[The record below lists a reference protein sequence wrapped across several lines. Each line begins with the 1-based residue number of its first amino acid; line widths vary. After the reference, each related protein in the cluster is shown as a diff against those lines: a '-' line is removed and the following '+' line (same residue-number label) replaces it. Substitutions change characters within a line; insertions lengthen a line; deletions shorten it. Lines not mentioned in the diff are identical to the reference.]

1 LRFEKPLHDEKGDIT
16 LHEVAGGV
24 GFADQ
29 SHLARHFKCIM
40 DVSPNV
46 VLRDGKHVQKRR

>member
-1 LRFEKPLHDEKGDIT
+1 MRFEKPLHDEKGDIT